1 MLIFK
6 GLYNNQFNPLVNY
19 YYFGNETI
27 YLFLYLPHGNES
39 SSRLHIE
46 CRLSYSTIVQFEQS
60 TLQVKINVI
69 P

>member
-6 GLYNNQFNPLVNY
+6 ELYNNQFNPLVNY

-27 YLFLYLPHGNES
+27 YLFIFPHGNES
-39 SSRLHIE
+39 SSSYIE
-46 CRLSYSTIVQFEQS
+46 WEIIV
-60 TLQVKINVI
+60 IR